1 MAGVLLGLRG
11 IKHSSSILY
20 SNDSLRI
27 VRNRANAC
35 KNFLF

>member
-27 VRNRANAC
+27 VRN
-35 KNFLF
+35 LFP